1 MVLEKKNIHMDRVKC
16 KAATQIT
23 LEDDIIVS
31 DSKPDVDKLIFDK
44 GSIKVDEVKATDDH
58 VTVKGK
64 LCFSVLYLGDDG
76 ERVVNELDG
85 SIPFEEQIYME
96 GVQSGDNILLNKRLE
111 DLSVGLIN
119 PRKLSIQS
127 IIDLTA
133 WVDELYDVEAGVEFP
148 SSEPVECRKKIIEL
162 AEIAIQKKDI
172 YRIKQEVEIPS
183 NLPNIFNV
191 LWQDVTIDDVEFK
204 PLEDKLSIQ
213 DDLHVFV
220 LYLGEGEDQP
230 IRWYETTIP
239 FSGNMDCY
247 GSKEAMIADITYQID
262 HADIEVRADF
272 DGEERVLCIDMLLDL
287 NIKMYEECKVEI
299 LADMYGIQK
308 EMNPVYEDGALKSL
322 LIRNVGKTK
331 IADRLKIKPT
341 QPRVLQLCHNKAEII
356 IDDVEIVENG
366 VEVSGEIVVKILY
379 ITSED
384 KAPFASLVGSIPF
397 TYQLDAPNIC
407 EECQVRVRG
416 HVEQINV
423 TMIDSEEFDVKVV
436 VCFNVIAFCNTDEK
450 VVAGVEEKDFDTAK
464 MSERPSIDRKSV
476 VEGKSVGEGVMPGG
490 VGVI

>member
-1 MVLEKKNIHMDRVKC
+1 MTGVQTCALPIC
-16 KAATQIT
+16 
-23 LEDDIIVS
+23 
-31 DSKPDVDKLIFDK
+31 
-44 GSIKVDEVKATDDH
+44 IKVDEVKATDDH

-213 DDLHVFV
+213 GDLHVFV

-299 LADMYGIQK
+299 
-308 EMNPVYEDGALKSL
+308 
-322 LIRNVGKTK
+322 
-331 IADRLKIKPT
+331 
-341 QPRVLQLCHNKAEII
+341 
-356 IDDVEIVENG
+356 
-366 VEVSGEIVVKILY
+366 
-379 ITSED
+379 
-384 KAPFASLVGSIPF
+384 
-397 TYQLDAPNIC
+397 
-407 EECQVRVRG
+407 
-416 HVEQINV
+416 
-423 TMIDSEEFDVKVV
+423 
-436 VCFNVIAFCNTDEK
+436 
-450 VVAGVEEKDFDTAK
+450 
-464 MSERPSIDRKSV
+464 
-476 VEGKSVGEGVMPGG
+476 
-490 VGVI
+490 

>member
-1 MVLEKKNIHMDRVKC
+1 M
-16 KAATQIT
+16 
-23 LEDDIIVS
+23 
-31 DSKPDVDKLIFDK
+31 
-44 GSIKVDEVKATDDH
+44 
-58 VTVKGK
+58 
-64 LCFSVLYLGDDG
+64 
-76 ERVVNELDG
+76 
-85 SIPFEEQIYME
+85 PFEEQIYME
-96 GVQSGDNILLNKRLE
+96 GVQSGDNIMLNKRLE

-213 DDLHVFV
+213 GDLHVFV

-247 GSKEAMIADITYQID
+247 GSKESMIADITYQID

-341 QPRVLQLCHNKAEII
+341 QPRVLQLCPNKAEII
-356 IDDVEIVENG
+356 IEDVEMVEKG
-366 VEVSGEIVVKILY
+366 VEGSG
-379 ITSED
+379 
-384 KAPFASLVGSIPF
+384 
-397 TYQLDAPNIC
+397 
-407 EECQVRVRG
+407 
-416 HVEQINV
+416 
-423 TMIDSEEFDVKVV
+423 
-436 VCFNVIAFCNTDEK
+436 
-450 VVAGVEEKDFDTAK
+450 
-464 MSERPSIDRKSV
+464 
-476 VEGKSVGEGVMPGG
+476 
-490 VGVI
+490 